1 MTATSSGRTVGGEEQ
16 QKARAV
22 RGLGNPMGRGPTASD
37 REGRSAA
44 AAAGGVRVFEGEP
57 RLLEVA
63 LVVQGDA
70 VQVLGAESVHEAAY
84 AGALDHD
91 VVVGGLV
98 FDAEAVFEARAPA
111 RQHAD
116 AQAGG
121 LGGHLLLRH
130 ELADLDRG
138 LVGHGQ
144 GDGSG
149 TLRRRHCDPPV
160 TCELRKSRRPCQLS
174 PHEARALMRLT
185 PADWL
190 VVALYFL
197 FNIAVGLYYK
207 GRAGKS
213 TAEYFLSGRN
223 VPWWLAGTSMVATT
237 FAADTPLVVT
247 GLVAQNGVAGNWL
260 WWNLLAS
267 GMLTVFFYARL
278 WRRAGVMTD
287 IEFSEIRYAGP
298 PAAFL
303 RGFRALYLGLLIN
316 CIILGWVNLAM
327 AKILQLVFG
336 VSKGDALWIV
346 VGMIALTSA
355 ISTLSGLWGVLVT
368 DLFQFVIKMG
378 MVIVLAVV
386 AVQAVGGIEA
396 MRVKLAAIDQLRGA
410 TTGGQ
415 GSVLSFVPD
424 VGSAWMP
431 MITFFVYIAVNWWA
445 TWYPGAEP
453 GGGGYVAQ
461 RMLSAKDE
469 KHSLLATLWF
479 NIAHYAVRPWPWIL
493 VALASLILFPGLAD
507 PETGYIWVLI
517 DYLPSSL
524 RGLMIAAFAAA
535 YMSTIATQLNW
546 GASYLIND
554 FWRRFVKREATD
566 QYYVTASKVATVFL
580 TLISAV
586 VTFYMGSIGGAWK
599 VLIVTGAGTGGV
611 LLLRWYWW
619 RINAWSEVS
628 AMIAAFVVSV
638 TLQAGFGYDTDQPKQ
653 FALIMIA
660 TVAITTIVWLA
671 VTFLTAP
678 ESESTLVAYYRRTR
692 PSRTGWGA
700 VAARAPDVRP
710 STDGLANL
718 LDWVA
723 GCVLVYGALFGV
735 GKLLLHDPLPG
746 ILMLGLSA
754 LAGGVIYRD
763 LSRRGWST
771 VVE

>member
-1 MTATSSGRTVGGEEQ
+1 
-16 QKARAV
+16 
-22 RGLGNPMGRGPTASD
+22 
-37 REGRSAA
+37 
-44 AAAGGVRVFEGEP
+44 
-57 RLLEVA
+57 
-63 LVVQGDA
+63 
-70 VQVLGAESVHEAAY
+70 
-84 AGALDHD
+84 
-91 VVVGGLV
+91 
-98 FDAEAVFEARAPA
+98 
-111 RQHAD
+111 
-116 AQAGG
+116 
-121 LGGHLLLRH
+121 
-130 ELADLDRG
+130 
-138 LVGHGQ
+138 
-144 GDGSG
+144 
-149 TLRRRHCDPPV
+149 
-160 TCELRKSRRPCQLS
+160 
-174 PHEARALMRLT
+174 MRLDFL
-185 PADWL
+185 DWSII
-190 VVALYFL
+190 ALYFL

-207 GRAGKS
+207 RRAGKS

-247 GLVAQNGVAGNWL
+247 GLVAKNGIAGNWL

-287 IEFSEIRYAGP
+287 IEFSELRYAGP

-327 AKILQLVFG
+327 AKILQLVFTI
-336 VSKGDALWIV
+336 SKGEALWIV
-346 VGMIALTSA
+346 VGLIVLTSA

-386 AVQAVGGIEA
+386 AVNAVGGIEA
-396 MRVKLAAIDQLRGA
+396 MKTKLVAAGRGSA
-410 TTGGQ
+410 LGFVPEI
-415 GSVLSFVPD
+415 GSV
-424 VGSAWMP
+424 WMP
-431 MITFFVYIAVNWWA
+431 MLTFFVYIAVNWWA

-469 KHSLLATLWF
+469 RHSLLATLWF

-493 VALASLILFPGLAD
+493 AALASLILFPGLKD
-507 PETGYIWVLI
+507 PETGYIRVMI

-554 FWRRFVKREATD
+554 FWRRFVKREASD

-628 AMIAAFVVSV
+628 AMITAFVVSV
-638 TLQAGFGYDTDQPKQ
+638 ALQAGFGYDTDQPKQ
-653 FALIMIA
+653 FALIMIT
-660 TVAITTIVWLA
+660 TVAITTLVWLA
-671 VTFLTAP
+671 VTYL
-678 ESESTLVAYYRRTR
+678 
-692 PSRTGWGA
+692 
-700 VAARAPDVRP
+700 
-710 STDGLANL
+710 
-718 LDWVA
+718 
-723 GCVLVYGALFGV
+723 
-735 GKLLLHDPLPG
+735 
-746 ILMLGLSA
+746 
-754 LAGGVIYRD
+754 
-763 LSRRGWST
+763 
-771 VVE
+771 